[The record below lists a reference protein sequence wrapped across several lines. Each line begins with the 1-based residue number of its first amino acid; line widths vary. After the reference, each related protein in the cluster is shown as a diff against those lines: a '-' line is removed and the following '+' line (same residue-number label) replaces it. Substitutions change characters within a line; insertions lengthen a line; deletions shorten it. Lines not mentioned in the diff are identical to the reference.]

1 MTIKINKFSLIY
13 LFLILALIF
22 TKINCNFSKNKIK
35 NIKILLLTL
44 FLIPIILVHIL
55 PVNYNKILSK
65 SMDIILILNIIY
77 MFYFEYIE
85 MNNKL
90 TTSIVVFSYII
101 LILLILFTNIFNYN
115 KDKIFYVTDYNFIYL
130 YIILLVRTFLLNSE
144 CNKLYNN
151 IYIYIILLILP
162 YILCIISNDDNYFNY
177 RIILILVYIIFIY
190 NTSIFENNNY
200 INNLIKYKINKN
212 KNFIDIIL
220 TILIIIITITLLN
233 KIIFKFK
240 L

>member
-1 MTIKINKFSLIY
+1 MNKFSLIY
-13 LFLILALIF
+13 LFLFLLLIF

-55 PVNYNKILSK
+55 PVNYNKILYK
-65 SMDIILILNIIY
+65 SMNIILILNIIY

-90 TTSIVVFSYII
+90 TTQIVVFSYII
-101 LILLILFTNIFNYN
+101 LILLILFNNIFNYN
-115 KDKIFYVTDYNFIYL
+115 KDKIFYITDYNFIYL

-151 IYIYIILLILP
+151 TYIYIILLILP
-162 YILCIISNDDNYFNY
+162 YILCIISNNDNYVNY
-177 RIILILVYIIFIY
+177 RIILIFVYIIFIY

-220 TILIIIITITLLN
+220 TILIIITTITLLN

>member
-1 MTIKINKFSLIY
+1 MTIKMNKFLLIY

-35 NIKILLLTL
+35 NIKILLLIL

-65 SMDIILILNIIY
+65 SMDIILILNLIY
-77 MFYFEYIE
+77 MLYFEYIE

-90 TTSIVVFSYII
+90 TTQIVVFCYII
-101 LILLILFTNIFNYN
+101 LILLILFNNIFNCN
-115 KDKIFYVTDYNFIYL
+115 KDKIFCITNYNFIYL

-144 CNKLYNN
+144 CNKLYKNT
-151 IYIYIILLILP
+151 YIYIILLILP
-162 YILCIISNDDNYFNY
+162 YILCIINNDDNYLNY
-177 RIILILVYIIFIY
+177 RVILIYVYIILLY

-220 TILIIIITITLLN
+220 TILIIITTITLLN
-233 KIIFKFK
+233 KMIFKFK

>member
-1 MTIKINKFSLIY
+1 MNKFSLIY
-13 LFLILALIF
+13 LFLFLLLIF

-90 TTSIVVFSYII
+90 TTQIVVFSYII
-101 LILLILFTNIFNYN
+101 LILLILFNNIFSFN
-115 KDKIFYVTDYNFIYL
+115 KDKIFYITDYNFIYL

-151 IYIYIILLILP
+151 TYIYIILLILP
-162 YILCIISNDDNYFNY
+162 YILCIISNNDNYVNY
-177 RIILILVYIIFIY
+177 RIILIFVYIIFIY

-220 TILIIIITITLLN
+220 TILIIITTITLLN

>member
-1 MTIKINKFSLIY
+1 
-13 LFLILALIF
+13 
-22 TKINCNFSKNKIK
+22 
-35 NIKILLLTL
+35 
-44 FLIPIILVHIL
+44 
-55 PVNYNKILSK
+55 
-65 SMDIILILNIIY
+65 

-90 TTSIVVFSYII
+90 TTQIVVFSYII

-115 KDKIFYVTDYNFIYL
+115 KDKIFYITDYNFIYL

-177 RIILILVYIIFIY
+177 RIILILMYIIFLY

-233 KIIFKFK
+233 KKIFKFK